1 MRRSIFFRL
10 LGVTVLVSVCSIAA
24 TTWLVASLT
33 RASIQQEQGRDLAVD
48 NTIYTALLD
57 YAVKNPTWDDVDYLV
72 DDLAEQH
79 PNRRIALLTEDR
91 RAIFDSDPG
100 GPLPATPA
108 AVIDPL
114 ALDPVLVRDAPADRI
129 DRRVLGP
136 FRSPVDQREPEDRT
150 DTLNCL
156 RLNKIARKA
165 DPTAELKECFDVRM
179 PADTAADYQALMDL
193 EDLVNSCLARRE
205 LPPVELDPDFTP
217 ARKQSN
223 GQEVPDKPAVAACVV
238 TARQEQLAPYVP
250 PPALLMVTTP
260 ASAPTTSLDFSSANG
275 WKIALLAGAV
285 VLVAVGV
292 TAVACSRLIR
302 PLRALTTAANRMAGG
317 DATTHVPV
325 RGRDEISQL
334 TAAFN
339 TMAGNRERLE
349 QLRKAMVGD
358 IAHELRTPLSNI
370 RGWLEAAEDGLSARD
385 ATLTALLLKEALVLQ
400 HVVDDLQDL
409 STADAGALRLNRQPV
424 PVAAMFAQLCSAHVA
439 RAERDGIELSASAP
453 EDLRVNA
460 DPVRLR
466 QMLDNLVT
474 NALRHVPRGGSV
486 TVAAYPD
493 GGDVVIDVVDTG
505 PGIGA
510 EDLPHVF
517 DRFWRAEKSRSRQTG
532 GSGLGLA
539 IVRKLAETHGGTATA
554 TSTPGQGATFTLRL
568 PEPATGGRPQRS

>member
-1 MRRSIFFRL
+1 M
-10 LGVTVLVSVCSIAA
+10 
-24 TTWLVASLT
+24 
-33 RASIQQEQGRDLAVD
+33 
-48 NTIYTALLD
+48 
-57 YAVKNPTWDDVDYLV
+57 KNPTWDDVGYLV
-72 DDLAEQH
+72 RELAEQH

-91 RAIFDSDPG
+91 TPIIDSDPDAG

-114 ALDPVLVRDAPADRI
+114 ELDPVLVRDAPADRI

-150 DTLNCL
+150 DTLYCL
-156 RLNKIARKA
+156 RYNKITRRA

-217 ARKQSN
+217 ARKQSS
-223 GQEVPDKPAVAACVV
+223 GQDVPDKPAVAACVV

-424 PVAAMFAQLCSAHVA
+424 PVAATFAQLCSRTRRPRRTRRDRAVGIGAGGPAGERRPGPVTTDARQPGDQRAAA
-439 RAERDGIELSASAP
+439 RAAGRFGD
-453 EDLRVNA
+453 
-460 DPVRLR
+460 
-466 QMLDNLVT
+466 
-474 NALRHVPRGGSV
+474 RHRAHGRCRRRHRRRRHR
-486 TVAAYPD
+486 
-493 GGDVVIDVVDTG
+493 

-554 TSTPGQGATFTLRL
+554 TSTLGEGATFTLRL
-568 PEPATGGRPQRS
+568 PGPDPAV